1 MPLRHSPIALF
12 ASLLLAAALSGCL
25 GPERAPES
33 PPGPETEQSVETEE
47 APHELPTVDDSDG
60 TSEDAEGET
69 AAGGTEDS
77 GAEASGGQQGAGTP
91 SEDGRQIDKTVLTMV
106 WPDETWEIQ
115 EISEDPCK
123 EGEATISRMGLG
135 EDYFTCG
142 PTAMGLAACKQVS
155 DQEALCVQNV
165 MERKAAR
172 IHSPAAETHTSPPAE
187 GVIPMGV
194 ILADGTTCSY
204 VTHDHMD
211 HHEGRQS
218 WVHCGENAAL
228 LLNLTDG
235 SGYFDADGEV
245 WTAELAV
252 GMQPPETVDVAEVIY
267 VATPEDAGAQ
277 GDIGP

>member
-1 MPLRHSPIALF
+1 MPLRRSPIALF

-25 GPERAPES
+25 GPDPATES
-33 PPGPETEQSVETEE
+33 PPAPEPEQSVDTAETDETDETDEE
-47 APHELPTVDDSDG
+47 APHELPTADDPDDADATDATDAEQG
-60 TSEDAEGET
+60 TSSPT
-69 AAGGTEDS
+69 
-77 GAEASGGQQGAGTP
+77 QG
-91 SEDGRQIDKTVLTMV
+91 GRQIDTTVLTMV
-106 WPDETWEIQ
+106 WPDETWEIE
-115 EISEDPCK
+115 EISEDPC
-123 EGEATISRMGLG
+123 ETGEATISRMGLG

-155 DQEALCVQNV
+155 GQEALCVQNV

-172 IHSPAAETHTSPPAE
+172 IHSPAAEAHTSPPAE

-211 HHEGRQS
+211 HYEGRQS

-235 SGYFDADGEV
+235 SGYFDADGKV

-252 GMQPPETVDVAEVIY
+252 GMQPPETVDVAEIIY
-267 VATPEDAGAQ
+267 VATPEDAEAQ
-277 GDIGP
+277 GEIGP